1 MSISLNVYLVTDG
14 NGREAVDFYQ
24 KAFGAEVLALQT
36 FGDGP
41 SDPNHPIPP
50 EAKDRIMHASLQ
62 IGSSVLML
70 SDTFPGM
77 PYTVGNHVTVTVN
90 TDTTD
95 EAKAIFNQLQD
106 GGEVKMPIQE
116 TFWSPAYGSV
126 VENSAYSFRSVL
138 RRDKLKSVL
147 FTNINF
153 KWQKPPRS
161 ALSSCGGFLLFL

>member
-1 MSISLNVYLVTDG
+1 MAISLNVYLVTDG
-14 NGREAVDFYQ
+14 NGREAVDFYK

-41 SDPNHPIPP
+41 SNPDHPVPP

-77 PYTVGNHVTVTVN
+77 PHIVGNHVNVTVN
-90 TDTTD
+90 TDTPE
-95 EAKAIFNQLQD
+95 EAKEIFNQLQD

-116 TFWSPAYGSV
+116 TFWSPAYGMV
-126 VENSAYSFRSVL
+126 T
-138 RRDKLKSVL
+138 DKFGVH
-147 FTNINF
+147 FQI
-153 KWQKPPRS
+153 
-161 ALSSCGGFLLFL
+161 SCMAASHQ